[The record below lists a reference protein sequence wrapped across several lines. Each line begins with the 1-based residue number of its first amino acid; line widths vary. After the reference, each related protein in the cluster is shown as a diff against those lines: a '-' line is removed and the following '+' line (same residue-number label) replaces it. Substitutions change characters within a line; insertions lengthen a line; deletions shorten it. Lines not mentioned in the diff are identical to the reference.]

1 MARFLFRL
9 SFALLWAL
17 MTMLIAF
24 FIYAVIFHG
33 FDPIILPFAL
43 VPFGTLAIL
52 TFWIKDI

>member
-1 MARFLFRL
+1 
-9 SFALLWAL
+9 

-33 FDPIILPFAL
+33 FDPIILPFTL

-52 TFWIKDI
+52 TLWIKDI

>member
-1 MARFLFRL
+1 MFLFRIL
-9 SFALLWAL
+9 FAMLWTF

-24 FIYAVIFHG
+24 FIYAVVFHG
-33 FDPIILPFAL
+33 FDPIILPFTL